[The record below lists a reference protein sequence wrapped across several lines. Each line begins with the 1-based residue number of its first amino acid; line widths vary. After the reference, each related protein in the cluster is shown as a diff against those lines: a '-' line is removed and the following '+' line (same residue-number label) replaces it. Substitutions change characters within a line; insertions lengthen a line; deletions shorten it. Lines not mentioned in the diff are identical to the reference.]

1 MRLTDEQMRRLRDA
15 AREMPPADDFDHGM
29 EMLARL
35 ELWAAGVLVAIAVAV
50 AWWVRQ

>member
-1 MRLTDEQMRRLRDA
+1 MRLTDEQARRLRDA

-35 ELWAAGVLVAIAVAV
+35 ALWAGGAVVGIVAV
-50 AWWVRQ
+50 VAWLFR